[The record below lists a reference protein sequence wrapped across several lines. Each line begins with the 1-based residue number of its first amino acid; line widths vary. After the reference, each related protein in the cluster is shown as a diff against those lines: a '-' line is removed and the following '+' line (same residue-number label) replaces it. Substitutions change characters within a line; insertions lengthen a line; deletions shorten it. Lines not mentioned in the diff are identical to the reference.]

1 MKFSLPQGKSLS
13 EMRQNKLLPV
23 IITLVVAIAAVPLLL
38 KADPPPPPPP
48 IDTTAGPDE
57 SNEAV
62 PAVMVASE
70 GVRDY
75 RKRLD
80 LLQAKNPFTD
90 HFVVPAKVVREQA
103 GIDEAPEGSVPDVG
117 APPVEEVVPPAD
129 EVVIEPVVPGDPGA
143 GEEVVVEPAPEP
155 EVIVEETQVQ
165 VRYSYRVD
173 VEVGLAGQAQKRE
186 GVKQL
191 SVLPSKSRP
200 LVIFNGVTED
210 EKSAVFTVSSDVIGT
225 SGGGSCVPS
234 AVDCQILT
242 MEPGAK
248 REFTYVPEDGVAS
261 EYVLRLRGIDA
272 VVVETIE

>member
-129 EVVIEPVVPGDPGA
+129 EVVIEPIDPGRSGRRGRSRGGA
-143 GEEVVVEPAPEP
+143 GA
-155 EVIVEETQVQ
+155 
-165 VRYSYRVD
+165 R
-173 VEVGLAGQAQKRE
+173 A
-186 GVKQL
+186 
-191 SVLPSKSRP
+191 
-200 LVIFNGVTED
+200 
-210 EKSAVFTVSSDVIGT
+210 
-225 SGGGSCVPS
+225 
-234 AVDCQILT
+234 
-242 MEPGAK
+242 
-248 REFTYVPEDGVAS
+248 
-261 EYVLRLRGIDA
+261 
-272 VVVETIE
+272 